1 MASEHVAAKR
11 AALRLRIIEVALKAF
26 AARGFE
32 ATTMTEVADQLQMTG
47 PALYHYFST
56 KEQLLFSCLEQLLNQ
71 LLAEVTQAGAAEATT
86 GQRMAAVVR
95 AQVAF
100 EIRYGNAASLINAH
114 LYGPEYLTGTISPEH
129 QAVLRDKQRAVVQVY
144 RDLIEAGTAAGEF
157 DPGAPAIAAFNVLAV
172 IQYAGV
178 WYRPGKGRR
187 MADTVE
193 EQVQAIGRLLG
204 ARSAPASRRHSARAT
219 G

>member
-56 KEQLLFSCLEQLLNQ
+56 KEQLLFTCLEQLLSQ
-71 LLAEVTQAGAAEATT
+71 LLAEVTQAGAAETT
-86 GQRMAAVVR
+86 AGQRMAAVVR

-114 LYGPEYLTGTISPEH
+114 LYGPDYLTSTISQDH
-129 QAVLRDKQRAVVQVY
+129 QAVLREKQRAVVQVY
-144 RDLIEAGTAAGEF
+144 RDLIESGTASGEF
-157 DPGAPAIAAFNVLAV
+157 DPGTPAIAAFNVLAV

-178 WYRPGKGRR
+178 WFRPGKGRR

-193 EQVQAIGRLLG
+193 EQVQAVGRLLG
-204 ARSAPASRRHSARAT
+204 ARSAPTPRRRGT
-219 G
+219 RVPG